1 MKKLLFFPIFFV
13 GLFVLAT
20 VLYAGDQAKKVD
32 PAMEKKCKEMMKDK
46 MMKDKMMM
54 DMMMDH
60 IAADNSMRMGMM
72 GKMLA
77 NAKSRKD
84 RMDEMSGVMMGD
96 EGMKAATM
104 DNIAGDDLMR
114 QQMMGKMMKH
124 AKGHKDEIKSM
135 GQVMR
140 EDKKHSQHDDANAE
154 GMQGKGK
161 DHPVRMMNDKDSE
174 KDSTAK

>member
-1 MKKLLFFPIFFV
+1 M
-13 GLFVLAT
+13 FVLAT
-20 VLYAGDQAKKVD
+20 VLVAGGEAKKVD

-46 MMKDKMMM
+46 MVM

>member
-1 MKKLLFFPIFFV
+1 
-13 GLFVLAT
+13 
-20 VLYAGDQAKKVD
+20 
-32 PAMEKKCKEMMKDK
+32 MEKKCKEIMKDK
-46 MMKDKMMM
+46 QMMEVMM
-54 DMMMDH
+54 DR
-60 IAADNSMRMGMM
+60 IAADDSMRMGMM

-77 NAKSRKD
+77 SAKARED
-84 RMDEMSGVMMGD
+84 RMDELSGEMMGN
-96 EGMKAATM
+96 EEMKNATM

-114 QQMMGKMMKH
+114 QQMMGKIMKH

-154 GMQGKGK
+154 GMQGHGK

-174 KDSTAK
+174 KDSNAK

>member
-1 MKKLLFFPIFFV
+1 MKKILFYPIFFV
-13 GLFVLAT
+13 GLFVLVT
-20 VLYAGDQAKKVD
+20 VLYAGGEVKKVD

-46 MMKDKMMM
+46 MMME
-54 DMMMDH
+54 MMMDH
-60 IAADNSMRMGMM
+60 IASDDTMRPGMM

-77 NAKSRKD
+77 NAKSRED
-84 RMDEMSGVMMGD
+84 RMDEMSGEMMGD
-96 EGMKAATM
+96 EAMKNATM

-124 AKGHKDEIKSM
+124 AKGLKEKDEIKSI

-140 EDKKHSQHDDANAE
+140 ADKKHSQHDDANAE
-154 GMQGKGK
+154 GMQGHGK

-174 KDSTAK
+174 KDSNAK